1 MAKEFISRS
10 RFSLLTLL
18 CFCLLIL
25 KHQVH
30 ARDHLKVSP
39 GNCTPSYLGKHF
51 HDVLPCYLKQKD
63 KNYQW
68 SVSPATEEHV
78 ELDGKVLKVKVYPV
92 SMKSLRWTVGEQDKV
107 SDPVWEHRVMVY
119 VPEKVSADTA
129 LLNINGGTI
138 HWPEGQ
144 PDNNKRFTDALH
156 FSHIAA
162 RTRSVVVDLKDIPN
176 QFLQFG
182 DKKPLKEDALIA
194 YTWQKFLDNPEK
206 NYNWPL
212 RLPMVKAS
220 VRAMDTVQAL
230 MKEKHIKI
238 DRFVLAGGSKRG
250 WTVWL
255 TAAMDT
261 RVSAIIPMVIDVL
274 NVQDSMRHHFNSYQS
289 WAPAI
294 KDYYSLMHTLGTQ
307 PLTQL
312 MEVIDPYS
320 YLPQLAM
327 PKYIINATGDDFFLP
342 DSSRYYFNDLKG
354 EKWLRFLPDLRHYI
368 LRMDQTL
375 VSETIESFYGA
386 TIEDRPMPRINWDV
400 SKQNL
405 KVEASMPPKAMKLW
419 TAENPETRDFRTSP
433 DNPTVTQFKSE
444 ALKFH
449 CHKSCRADV
458 ALKAPEKGW
467 KASFVE
473 LTYPNPPY
481 RDLSFTTRVFVTPD
495 VYPEHSGNA
504 SHGQSHP

>member
-1 MAKEFISRS
+1 MNFAEKINKITKDYFS
-10 RFSLLTLL
+10 RFHINFLTGL

-25 KHQVH
+25 NTSVY
-30 ARDHLKVSP
+30 ARDHLKVLP
-39 GNCTPSYLGKHF
+39 DNCSPSYLGKHF

-68 SVSPATEEHV
+68 NAQSAIEETV
-78 ELDGKVLKVKVYPV
+78 EMDGQKLKVKAYPV
-92 SMKSLRWTVGEQDKV
+92 SMKSLRWNVAEQDKV
-107 SDPVWEHRVMVY
+107 SDPIWDHRIMVY
-119 VPEKVSADTA
+119 VPEKITENSA
-129 LLNINGGTI
+129 LLYINGGTI
-138 HWPEGQ
+138 HQ
-144 PDNNKRFTDALH
+144 PADIPVKNKGPNDDLL

-162 RTRSVVVDLKDIPN
+162 RTQSVVVDLKDIPN

-182 DKKPLKEDALIA
+182 NDKPLKEDALVA
-194 YTWQKFLDNPEK
+194 YTWQKFIDNPQK

-238 DRFVLAGGSKRG
+238 DHFVLAGGSKRG

-255 TAAMDT
+255 TAAMDS

-274 NVQDSMRHHFNSYQS
+274 NLQDSMRHHFNSYKR
-289 WAPAI
+289 WAPAV
-294 KDYYSLMHTLGTQ
+294 KDYYSLMPTIGTQ

-312 MEVIDPYS
+312 MDVIDPYS
-320 YLPQLAM
+320 YLSQLTM

-342 DSSRYYFNDLKG
+342 DSSRFYFDDLKG
-354 EKWLRFLPDLRHYI
+354 DKWLRFLPDLRHYI
-368 LRMDQTL
+368 VKMDRTL
-375 VSETIESFYGA
+375 VSETTESFYGA
-386 TIEDRPMPRINWDV
+386 IIEDRPMPTINWDRNDE
-400 SKQNL
+400 SL
-405 KVEASMPPKAMKLW
+405 KIVASMPPKAMKLW
-419 TAENPETRDFRTSP
+419 TAENPDARDFRTSS
-433 DNPTVTQFKSE
+433 DNPTVTRFKSE

-449 CHKSCRADV
+449 CKESCRADIS
-458 ALKAPEKGW
+458 LNAPEKDW

-473 LTYPNPPY
+473 LIYPNPPY

-495 VYPEHSGNA
+495 VYPE
-504 SHGQSHP
+504 